1 VICTKTREYSFA
13 VTQWN
18 QEFPILNDV
27 KVGETIYLRWVRETS
42 NAQLQL
48 GVTGLAVEQS
58 N

>member
-1 VICTKTREYSFA
+1 VFA
-13 VTQWN
+13 ISQWK

-27 KVGETIYLRWVRETS
+27 NIGETIYLRWVRETA